1 MTANG
6 LLKEWQKRLR
16 MQDWSIV
23 LQVDCVPGEMV
34 EPDSTGCVSWQEST
48 KSAFIQILDE
58 KYYGDRALPYDF
70 EKTLVHELMHLKM
83 CMTYNESGSLKERIV
98 HQILDDI
105 SKALVEAKRTQTDEE
120 YRHKPVN
127 RKHEE
132 E

>member
-1 MTANG
+1 M
-6 LLKEWQKRLR
+6 R
-16 MQDWSIV
+16 MQDWSII
-23 LQVDCVPGEMV
+23 LQVDCAPGEMV
-34 EPDSTGCVSWQEST
+34 EPDSSGCVSWQEST
-48 KSAFIQILDE
+48 KSAYIQILDE
-58 KYYGDRALPYDF
+58 AYYGERAVPFDF

-83 CMTYNESGSLKERIV
+83 CMTYNESGTLKERIV

-105 SKALVEAKRTQTDEE
+105 SKALVEAKRLKTTEV